1 MDESYCYLYV
11 PSDVQQY
18 GASGAA
24 NINNSPHNYE
34 STKNK
39 GMSFAHLKIK
49 EIRNYMYEIYA
60 EQLFKVIDIEE
71 FVKSEIENKGI
82 VVIDEID
89 KLVRGQDASAS
100 STKASDEGVQYD
112 LLPLLDGTTVTIN
125 NKVKLRTRNILF
137 VAGGAFEKVKPTE
150 LAIELQGRLPV
161 NAKM

>member
-1 MDESYCYLYV
+1 
-11 PSDVQQY
+11 
-18 GASGAA
+18 
-24 NINNSPHNYE
+24 
-34 STKNK
+34 
-39 GMSFAHLKIK
+39 MSFTHLKIK

-89 KLVRGQDASAS
+89 KLVRGQDAQSS

-137 VAGGAFEKVKPTE
+137 VAAGAFEKVKPTE

-161 NAKM
+161 NAKMQALTEDDFLKILRDTKHNLLI